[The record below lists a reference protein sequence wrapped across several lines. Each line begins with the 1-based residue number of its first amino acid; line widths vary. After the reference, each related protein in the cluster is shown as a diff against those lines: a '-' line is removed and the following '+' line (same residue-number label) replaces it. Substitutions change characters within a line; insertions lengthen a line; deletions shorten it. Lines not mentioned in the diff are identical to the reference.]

1 MATDKDIINYLLGG
15 GDYASI
21 SKKVSKGQLIA
32 TLLKNPQA
40 VAKLQEMGTQKASP
54 LAKFDPME
62 VYGTGA
68 NTNDVELRYSMM
80 DPKYK
85 NITDSWFGV
94 VRSSGGNMAE
104 IAAYKNSLTNPKTRA
119 AKAAEF
125 GLDENSFTQTVAQLD
140 KDVKSFLSAEQS
152 RQKSNMSAFYEKR
165 KAAGITGISEDTG
178 NVTDQY
184 LAETT
189 GIAGLAG
196 IPSSIEALAKQKAA
210 KYAEGF
216 KGAKTVSG
224 KSVDS
229 LVKEFEQKF
238 VAGAKKK
245 KINPLNYVASDL
257 IKKNLTG
264 K

>member
-62 VYGTGA
+62 VYDTSA

-264 K
+264 N

>member
-15 GDYASI
+15 GDYSSI

-40 VAKLQEMGTQKASP
+40 VAKLQEMGTQKAEP

-62 VYGTGA
+62 IYGTGA

-85 NITDSWFGV
+85 NLTQSWFDT
-94 VRSSGGNMAE
+94 VRSSGGNTAE
-104 IAAYKNSLTNPKTRA
+104 IAAYKNSLTNAKTRA

-125 GLDENSFTQTVAQLD
+125 GLDENSFIQTVDQLD
-140 KDVKSFLSAEQS
+140 KDVKSFLSAES
-152 RQKSNMSAFYEKR
+152 TRQKANMSAFYKKR
-165 KAAGITGISEDTG
+165 KDAGITGLSENTG

-196 IPSSIEALAKQKAA
+196 IPTSIEALAKQKAA

-216 KGAKTVSG
+216 KGTKIVSG

-245 KINPLNYVASDL
+245 KINPLNYVAADL

-264 K
+264 N

>member
-62 VYGTGA
+62 VYDTSA
-68 NTNDVELRYSMM
+68 NTNDVELRYDMM

-85 NITDSWFGV
+85 NLTQAWFDT
-94 VRSSGGNMAE
+94 VRSSGGNTAE
-104 IAAYKNSLTNPKTRA
+104 IASYKNSLTNPKTRA

-125 GLDENSFTQTVAQLD
+125 GLDENSYTQTIAQLE
-140 KDVKSFLSAEQS
+140 KDVKPFLSAEQS
-152 RQKSNMSAFYEKR
+152 RQKSNMSAFYKKR
-165 KAAGITGISEDTG
+165 KDAGITGISEDTG

-189 GIAGLAG
+189 GIAGLAN
-196 IPSSIEALAKQKAA
+196 IPTSIEALAKQKAA
-210 KYAEGF
+210 TF
-216 KGAKTVSG
+216 G
-224 KSVDS
+224 KSIDTKRFS
-229 LVKEFEQKF
+229 SANAQNLVKQFEQKF
-238 VAGAKKK
+238 IAGAKKK

-264 K
+264 N